1 MPSSERSR
9 DRLLQHLAVLD
20 EGERTSVS
28 VVRSRLRTAQSGE
41 VREVLGQWTRLAAD
55 QRRRLAAAG
64 SFLRPGRLVWAAG
77 PASDGWAK
85 AGGRAPLRMDDRSLL
100 ALARDL
106 AARQTEGYTA
116 AQQIAVAGA
125 WSEVAELLGICVDRA
140 RMIEALLALVADDLG
155 PTSTDLAA

>member
-1 MPSSERSR
+1 MLSLGQSGVR
-9 DRLLQHLAVLD
+9 LQHLAVLD
-20 EGERTSVS
+20 EGERTIVS
-28 VVRSRLRTAQSGE
+28 VVRSRLRNAQSGE
-41 VREVLGQWTRLAAD
+41 VREVLGQWTRLAAE

-64 SFLRPGRLVWAAG
+64 SFLRSGRLVWTAG
-77 PASDGWAK
+77 PASESWGQ

-106 AARQTEGYTA
+106 AGRQTEGYA
-116 AQQIAVAGA
+116 GAKQIAVAGA
-125 WSEVAELLGICVDRA
+125 WSEVAELLGVCEDRA